1 MIKKPPDFKLLSQFF
16 IIFSGLF
23 NQWMQKLDVNREQL
37 LISAKKCFLRINYL
51 VKKFYGI

>member
-1 MIKKPPDFKLLSQFF
+1 MIKKPPDFNLLNQFF

-37 LISAKKCFLRINYL
+37 LIA
-51 VKKFYGI
+51 GG